1 MKILLVEDDRSI
13 AAMLYMTLTAHRY
26 AVDLASDGQLALEL
40 LMQWDYDL
48 ILLDILIPKLD
59 GISLCRQ
66 LRSLGNQTP
75 ILMLTAQNSN
85 ENVIIGL
92 DAGADDYIIKPFNP
106 NQLLARIRALLRRG
120 NNATATVL
128 SWGDLCLDPTL
139 MKVTYKQQEIT
150 FRPKEYTLLELFLRH
165 QERIF
170 SRNAIIDRL
179 WSSDQLPS
187 EAAVTTLIKDLR
199 SRLKAAGINQ
209 KAIETVHGLGYRL
222 KAAPKMQVQETKGEK
237 ETVLLRSPTSLL
249 KSRLPGYESESEV
262 GDLPEIML
270 VSEDAVQERFRL
282 SLEQRMR
289 VLEEIEV
296 ALQTQELSPKQQ
308 EYGREEAHKL
318 VGGLGTFGYPKGSE
332 IARSIEHLL
341 KNNSLLKERQTTR
354 FSQLLADLKQEIALP
369 PTPSNQELCSN
380 SLVLAMVGD
389 AAFTKIRSQE
399 AARWGLRIEVADRS
413 TVLHRLTQTTPEV
426 ILLAL
431 DGDGADNPLTLLQTL
446 KADYPTIPIVILSG
460 KDSLEERVAVARLGV
475 EQYLSPPVTS
485 TQVFE
490 ALIQAL
496 PPLPTIEPLET
507 KVMVVDDDPV
517 MLDTLAQMLRSQGFE
532 VICLAQPDR
541 FWALFT
547 TTHPAALLLDLEMP
561 TYNGLELCR
570 VVRQDPRYSQL
581 PILVVTAHTDNES
594 MRRAYAVGA
603 NDVLGKPVVEA
614 ELVTRIISRS
624 KPLSQAVEL
633 DLNYLT
639 NNDKTYPGD

>member
-1 MKILLVEDDRSI
+1 MKILLVEDDQSI
-13 AAMLYMTLTAHRY
+13 AAMLCVTLTAHRY
-26 AVDLASDGQLALEL
+26 AVDLARDGQLALEL

-75 ILMLTAQNSN
+75 ILMLTAQNSP
-85 ENVIIGL
+85 ENVITGL
-92 DAGADDYIIKPFNP
+92 DAGADDYVIKPFNFH
-106 NQLLARIRALLRRG
+106 QLLARIRALLRRG
-120 NNATATVL
+120 DNATATVF
-128 SWGDLCLDPTL
+128 SWGYLCLDPTL
-139 MKVTYKQQEIT
+139 MKVTYKQQEIS
-150 FRPKEYTLLELFLRH
+150 FRPKEYKLLELFLRH
-165 QERIF
+165 QEHIF
-170 SRNAIIDRL
+170 SRNTIIDRL

-199 SRLKAAGINQ
+199 NRLKAAGINQ
-209 KAIETVHGLGYRL
+209 KVIETVHGLGYRL
-222 KAAPKMQVQETKGEK
+222 KAAPKVENRVEVQESKGEK
-237 ETVLLRSPTSLL
+237 DTQAHERVF
-249 KSRLPGYESESEV
+249 
-262 GDLPEIML
+262 
-270 VSEDAVQERFRL
+270 VSEDAVEERFRL

-296 ALQTQELSPKQQ
+296 ALQTEQLSPKQQ

-341 KNNSLLKERQTTR
+341 KNTSLLKERQTTR

-369 PTPSNQELCSN
+369 PTPSNQELSSN
-380 SLVLAMVGD
+380 SLVLAVGRD

-460 KDSLEERVAVARLGV
+460 QDSLEERVAVARLGV

-507 KVMVVDDDPV
+507 KVMIVDDDPV
-517 MLDTLAQMLRSQGFE
+517 MLKTLAQMLRSQGFE

-614 ELVTRIISRS
+614 ELVTRIISRI

-633 DLNYLT
+633 DLNYLC